1 MVNVSQINNTNSSK
15 LSASSNHQQSS
26 TRTTFKDTKTINDI
40 NTHENMISSSSSTGS
55 NNGEYV
61 ESSNN
66 IIAATRTTTTTNL
79 LINKKKSHLNGQ
91 KSNTNGI
98 SSSITSSSSNYSS
111 NASSPSSSQISFA
124 INQLVISNSIG
135 EESQP
140 LKTPIKTNGISF
152 HYELNSLNLQSYTS
166 HNNSMSYKTLL
177 RVKKVLLEKFEIS
190 TLNSNIEVLL
200 YVILIIMFVFEGR
213 FCLVGP

>member
-1 MVNVSQINNTNSSK
+1 MNILSNFDRELIKPRNNATMVNVSQINTNTNTSK
-15 LSASSNHQQSS
+15 LSASSIQQASK
-26 TRTTFKDTKTINDI
+26 RTTPKDTKTINDINI

-61 ESSNN
+61 ESAN
-66 IIAATRTTTTTNL
+66 IIAARTTTTTTNV
-79 LINKKKSHLNGQ
+79 LINKKKSHHLNGQ

-140 LKTPIKTNGISF
+140 SLKPPIKTNGISF

-177 RVKKVLLEKFEIS
+177 RVKKVLLNNMKS
-190 TLNSNIEVLL
+190 RL
-200 YVILIIMFVFEGR
+200 
-213 FCLVGP
+213 

>member
-1 MVNVSQINNTNSSK
+1 MVNVSQINTNTNTNTNSIK
-15 LSASSNHQQSS
+15 LSASSIQQSS
-26 TRTTFKDTKTINDI
+26 KRASPKEDTKTINDII

-61 ESSNN
+61 ESNN
-66 IIAATRTTTTTNL
+66 IIAARTTTANV

-91 KSNTNGI
+91 KSNTNTNTNGI

-140 LKTPIKTNGISF
+140 LKPIKTNGISF

-177 RVKKVLLEKFEIS
+177 RVKKVLVK
-190 TLNSNIEVLL
+190 LNMKSRL
-200 YVILIIMFVFEGR
+200 
-213 FCLVGP
+213 